1 MWYFFNI
8 LCIYFV
14 IKHFYYFQTQLG
26 NLHLFAPR
34 ASSTIRPGRST
45 TSLPQP
51 QSPTTTATQVG
62 FWLYISV
69 YMCRTGI
76 INKVSIWLKRRKR
89 LNIVFFACLEVKFH
103 SFLSFFG
110 LLTQNFFESLIGAT
124 LIVPYLLIWTCFAPS
139 TYYFHFSRFQ
149 LASQRLLLWKV
160 QLVLE
165 TLR

>member
-45 TSLPQP
+45 TSLLQP
-51 QSPTTTATQVG
+51 QSPTTTTTQVG

-89 LNIVFFACLEVKFH
+89 LNIVFLLVLEVK
-103 SFLSFFG
+103 
-110 LLTQNFFESLIGAT
+110 
-124 LIVPYLLIWTCFAPS
+124 S
-139 TYYFHFSRFQ
+139 TVFCHFSDCLPRTFWITDWCNPNRS
-149 LASQRLLLWKV
+149 LPIILNLFC
-160 QLVLE
+160 
-165 TLR
+165 T